1 MRFGKLPK
9 KASKRHRLITA
20 YFIIGSVIL
29 IFAFIWYT
37 NLLLQDIRK
46 DIQIV
51 PDLYS
56 KFLGLPADV
65 NMEDFLF
72 QYFIDEII
80 PRIEY
85 PIILTDSLKT
95 PFSWENIDIEKKEFS
110 QLSTRKQKKLL
121 SMVKKME
128 AHKSVIPLKFNME
141 DEKVFSYVFYGDSKT
156 MIRLKMMPYIEMVVI
171 FIFVLLGVYG
181 IFAIKRNE
189 RDLLWVGLAKET
201 AHQFGTPLSSL
212 GGWLNILSIKLE
224 ESGNDPEMLIMLEYM
239 NADVDRLSKIAAR
252 FGKVGSVI
260 KRQPSNL
267 HNIILDTIGHF
278 QHRLPT
284 ISQKIDIKFESKIE
298 EKDILVDPDLI
309 KWSLEN
315 MIKNAIDAMQSK
327 GGIIHIKAFSQGKET
342 YVHIKDEGVGLP
354 KSMHKRIFYPGITS
368 KERGWGLGL
377 SLAKRIIEEFHN
389 GKIKV
394 LESEIDKGTTFEI
407 VLPEV

>member
-1 MRFGKLPK
+1 MRSGKLPK

-20 YFIIGSVIL
+20 YFIIGGIIL

-65 NMEDFLF
+65 NMEYFLF
-72 QYFIDEII
+72 QYFMDEII

-85 PIILTDSLKT
+85 PIILTDSVKI
-95 PFSWENIDIEKKEFS
+95 PFSWENIDIEKIKFS
-110 QLSTRKQKKLL
+110 QLPTRKQKKLL

-128 AHKSVIPLKFNME
+128 THKSIIPLKFNKE

-156 MIRLKMMPYIEMVVI
+156 MTRLKMMPYIEMVVI
-171 FIFVLLGVYG
+171 VIFVLLGVYG

-212 GGWLNILSIKLE
+212 GGWLNILSMKLE
-224 ESGNDPEMLIMLEYM
+224 ESGNNPEMLMMLEYM

-284 ISQKIDIKFESKIE
+284 ISQKIEIEFESKIE
-298 EKDILVDPDLI
+298 EKDILIDPDLI

-315 MIKNAIDAMQSK
+315 MIKNAIDAMQKK
-327 GGIIHIKAFSQGKET
+327 GGTIHIKAFSRGKET
-342 YVHIKDEGVGLP
+342 YIHIKDEGVGLP

-407 VLPEV
+407 VLPDV

>member
-1 MRFGKLPK
+1 MRSGKLPK

-20 YFIIGSVIL
+20 YFIIGGVIL

-37 NLLLQDIRK
+37 NLLLKDIRK

-65 NMEDFLF
+65 NMEYFLF
-72 QYFIDEII
+72 QYFMDEII

-85 PIILTDSLKT
+85 PIILTDSLKI
-95 PFSWENIDIEKKEFS
+95 PFSWENIDIEKIEFS
-110 QLSTRKQKKLL
+110 QLPTRKQQKLL

-128 AHKSVIPLKFNME
+128 THKSIIPLKFNKE
-141 DEKVFSYVFYGDSKT
+141 DEKVFSYVFFGDSKT
-156 MIRLKMMPYIEMVVI
+156 MTKLKMMPYIEMIVI
-171 FIFVLLGVYG
+171 VIFVLLGLLG

-212 GGWLNILSIKLE
+212 SGWLNILSMKLE
-224 ESGNDPEMLIMLEYM
+224 ENGNNPEMLMMLEYM
-239 NADVDRLSKIAAR
+239 NTDVDRLSKIAAR

-267 HNIILDTIGHF
+267 HNIILDTINHF

-298 EKDILVDPDLI
+298 EKDILIDPDLI
-309 KWSLEN
+309 KWCLEN
-315 MIKNAIDAMQSK
+315 MVKNSIDAMQKK
-327 GGIIHIKAFSQGKET
+327 GGNIIIKAFSENRKTHIQ
-342 YVHIKDEGVGLP
+342 IKDRGTGLP
-354 KSMHKRIFYPGITS
+354 KSMFKKIFYPGITS

-377 SLAKRIIEEFHN
+377 SLAKRIIEEYHH
-389 GKIKV
+389 GKIHVMK
-394 LESEIDKGTTFEI
+394 SELKKGTTFEI
-407 VLPEV
+407 ILPEE

>member
-1 MRFGKLPK
+1 MRSGKLPK
-9 KASKRHRLITA
+9 KASKRHQLITA
-20 YFIIGSVIL
+20 YFIIGGIIL

-37 NLLLQDIRK
+37 NLLLQDIRE

-85 PIILTDSLKT
+85 PIILTDSLKI
-95 PFSWENIDIEKKEFS
+95 PFSWENIDIEKIEFS
-110 QLSTRKQKKLL
+110 QLPTRKQKNLL
-121 SMVKKME
+121 SIVKKME
-128 AHKSVIPLKFNME
+128 AHKSVIPLKFNKE

-156 MIRLKMMPYIEMVVI
+156 MIKLKMMPYIEMVVI

-212 GGWLNILSIKLE
+212 GGWLNILSMKLE
-224 ESGNDPEMLIMLEYM
+224 ENGNNPEMLMMLEYM
-239 NADVDRLSKIAAR
+239 NTDVDRLSKIAAR

-260 KRQPSNL
+260 KHQPSNL

-298 EKDILVDPDLI
+298 EKDILIDPDLI

-315 MIKNAIDAMQSK
+315 MIKNAIDAMQKK
-327 GGIIHIKAFSQGKET
+327 GGTIHIKAFSRGKET
-342 YVHIKDEGVGLP
+342 YIHIKDEGVGLP

>member
-1 MRFGKLPK
+1 MKSGKLPK

-20 YFIIGSVIL
+20 YFIVGGIIL

-65 NMEDFLF
+65 NMENFLF

-95 PFSWENIDIEKKEFS
+95 PFSWENIEIEKIEFS
-110 QLSTRKQKKLL
+110 QLSTRKQQKLL

-171 FIFVLLGVYG
+171 AIFVLLGVYG

-212 GGWLNILSIKLE
+212 GGWLNILSMKLE
-224 ESGNDPEMLIMLEYM
+224 ESGNNPEMLMMLEYM

-260 KRQPSNL
+260 ERQPSNL
-267 HNIILDTIGHF
+267 HNIILDTISHF

-298 EKDILVDPDLI
+298 EKDILIDPDLI

-315 MIKNAIDAMQSK
+315 MIKNAIDAMQKK
-327 GGIIHIKAFSQGKET
+327 GGTIHIKAFSRGKET
-342 YVHIKDEGVGLP
+342 YIHIKDEGVGLP

>member
-1 MRFGKLPK
+1 MRSGKLPK
-9 KASKRHRLITA
+9 KASKRHRIITA
-20 YFIIGSVIL
+20 YFIIGSIIL
-29 IFAFIWYT
+29 VFVFIGYT
-37 NLLLQDIRK
+37 NICLQDIRK

-65 NMEDFLF
+65 NMEYFLF
-72 QYFIDEII
+72 QYFMDEII

-85 PIILTDSLKT
+85 PIILTDSLKV
-95 PFSWENIDIEKKEFS
+95 PFSWENIEIEKIEFS
-110 QLSTRKQKKLL
+110 KLSIRNQQKLL

-128 AHKSVIPLKFNME
+128 SRQSVIPLKSNME

-156 MIRLKMMPYIEMVVI
+156 MTRLKMMPYFQMGVI
-171 FIFVLLGVYG
+171 LIFVLLGVYG

-212 GGWLNILSIKLE
+212 GGWLNILSMKLE
-224 ESGNDPEMLIMLEYM
+224 ENGNNPEMLMMLEYM

-260 KRQPSNL
+260 KRQSSNL

-284 ISQKIDIKFESKIE
+284 ISQKIDIKFKSKIE
-298 EKDILVDPDLI
+298 EKDILIDPDLI

-315 MIKNAIDAMQSK
+315 VIKNDIDAMQSK
-327 GGIIHIKAFSQGKET
+327 GGTIYITGFSQGKET
-342 YVHIKDEGVGLP
+342 YIRIKDEGVGLP
-354 KSMHKRIFYPGITS
+354 KSMHKRIFYPGITN

-389 GKIKV
+389 GRIRV
-394 LESEIDKGTTFEI
+394 LESEINKGTTFEI

>member
-1 MRFGKLPK
+1 MRSGKLPK

-20 YFIIGSVIL
+20 YFIIGGIIL

-65 NMEDFLF
+65 NMEYFLF
-72 QYFIDEII
+72 QYFMDEII

-85 PIILTDSLKT
+85 PIILTDSVKI
-95 PFSWENIDIEKKEFS
+95 PFSWENIDIEKIKFS
-110 QLSTRKQKKLL
+110 QHPTRKQKKLL

-128 AHKSVIPLKFNME
+128 THKSIIPLKFNKE

-156 MIRLKMMPYIEMVVI
+156 MTRLKMMPYIEMVVI
-171 FIFVLLGVYG
+171 VIFVLLGVYG

-212 GGWLNILSIKLE
+212 GGWLNILSMKLE
-224 ESGNDPEMLIMLEYM
+224 ESGNNPEMLMMLEYM

-284 ISQKIDIKFESKIE
+284 ISQKIEIEFESKIE
-298 EKDILVDPDLI
+298 EKDILIDPDLI

-315 MIKNAIDAMQSK
+315 MIKNAIDAMQKK
-327 GGIIHIKAFSQGKET
+327 GGTIHIKAFSRGKET
-342 YVHIKDEGVGLP
+342 YIHIKDEGVGLP

-407 VLPEV
+407 VLPDV